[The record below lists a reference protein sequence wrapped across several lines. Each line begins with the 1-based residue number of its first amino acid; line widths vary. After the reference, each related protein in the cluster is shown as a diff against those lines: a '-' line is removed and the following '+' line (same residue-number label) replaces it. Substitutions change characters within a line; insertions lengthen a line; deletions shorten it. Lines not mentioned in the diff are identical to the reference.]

1 MVLPIVKLP
10 SQVLRRPVADVTFP
24 LSKEVKRLIRDMLD
38 TVIKADGIG
47 LAAPQVGK
55 SLNLALIYLEH
66 SGVPV
71 FPIINPKIAS
81 FSKELIPIEEGCL
94 SLPGLYGEVKRPKKI
109 VIEYQDASGEV
120 KRLED
125 SGWVAR
131 VCQHEVDHLLGT
143 LIVDKLERIT
153 QGKEL
158 LALYE
163 PDRT

>member
-1 MVLPIVKLP
+1 
-10 SQVLRRPVADVTFP
+10 
-24 LSKEVKRLIRDMLD
+24 MLD

-66 SGVPV
+66 SGVPM
-71 FPIINPKIAS
+71 FPIINPKIVS
-81 FSKELIPIEEGCL
+81 VSKELVPIEEGCL
-94 SLPGLYGEVKRPKKI
+94 SLPGLFGEVQRPKKI
-109 VIEYQDASGEV
+109 TIEYQDVSGAV
-120 KRLED
+120 KHLED
-125 SGWVAR
+125 AGWIAR

-158 LALYE
+158 LAIYE
-163 PDRT
+163 PDQT